1 MAVPLAA
8 LIVILIALLAGAL
21 ALTAFLWAVRTK
33 QFSIKQ
39 LNEGAYLVFDE
50 HEPVGTPQDMMFGS
64 PDVST
69 KVPTHGSTKN

>member
-39 LNEGAYLVFDE
+39 LNEGAYAVFDE
-50 HEPVGTPQDMMFGS
+50 EEPVGVSQDMMFGS
-64 PDVST
+64 PDVSA
-69 KVPTHGSTKN
+69 KPSVHGSTKT